1 MNDNLAYKPAPRA
14 ELLAGQAVA
23 MSPSP
28 TVNHNRIAFNVAWL
42 FRTHLDKKRCEV
54 LADGTDLYLDE
65 DNIFIPDM
73 MVVCD
78 PAKVR
83 WNGVYGAP
91 DLVVEVLSPGTA
103 KHDRGYKKEAYQRCG
118 VREYWIIS
126 PNEKTVEQYLLR
138 DGGYE
143 LHAVHTLYPAWMLDQ
158 MTEEEKAEAPD
169 HFQCSLF
176 DDLDIALADIF
187 NGMLPEQ

>member
-1 MNDNLAYKPAPRA
+1 MSENLAYEDTARE
-14 ELLAGQAVA
+14 ELHNGQPVA
-23 MSPSP
+23 MSPRPSYNHTRVASRIFWIFENYLNGHLC
-28 TVNHNRIAFNVAWL
+28 TVI
-42 FRTHLDKKRCEV
+42 
-54 LADGTDLYLDE
+54 ADGTDLFLDDE
-65 DNIFIPDM
+65 NRFVPDAM
-73 MVVCD
+73 IVCD
-78 PAKVR
+78 RSKLR

-103 KHDRGYKKEAYQRCG
+103 KRDKGSKKDAYASAG
-118 VREYWIIS
+118 VREYWIVS
-126 PNEKTVEQYLLR
+126 PGEKSVEQYLLR
-138 DGGYE
+138 DGSYE